1 MLGSEMKK
9 LLVLALWFTSFA
21 LLPPATAADPL
32 VVINELQCQGEDWI
46 ELYNPTNSTVD
57 LSGWIIADRN
67 PGQGFPSAKH
77 IFVFVTGNVIKA
89 KSHRIIRQGSA
100 GINIKFGIDCTRQET
115 IYLGYGNG
123 VLWTEVD
130 KVNPPAFED
139 GLTYGRLTSGG
150 STWGPTMPTEKA
162 ANVSMLPVLNGTGTY
177 SCKAK
182 KKCTL
187 SLTATKNGTF
197 SLTNPKTGVT
207 LSNSGS
213 LVITARKK
221 QTMSIGITITNQYGS
236 VNKTITVKFV

>member
-1 MLGSEMKK
+1 MKK

-21 LLPPATAADPL
+21 FAPSANAADPL

-67 PGQGFPSAKH
+67 PGQAFPSAKH
-77 IFVFVTGNVIKA
+77 VYVFTTGNVIKA
-89 KSHRIIRQGSA
+89 KSHRIIRQGNL

-115 IYLGYGNG
+115 IYLGYGSG

-130 KVNPPAFED
+130 KVNPPAFEA

-150 STWGPTMPTEKA
+150 KTWGPTMPTEKT
-162 ANVSMLPVLNGTGTY
+162 ANISMLPVLNGSGAFT
-177 SCKAK
+177 CKAK

-187 SLTATKNGTF
+187 ALTATKNGTF
-197 SLTNPKTGVT
+197 SLTTPKTGVT

-213 LVITARKK
+213 LVITARQK
-221 QTMSIGITITNQYGS
+221 QTMTIGITLTNQYGS